1 MKPAFIPKELT
12 GKALFKYVVENE
24 RLIEHTKKSAVK
36 FADGIFTSMVFEE
49 NAGGILVSKEA
60 NTVTAVSEDAA
71 KLAVDLCI
79 NTTNFFDSHYDVHID
94 GIWNKNI
101 RDNKGGYYL
110 LNRHQNDF
118 QAVIGESMK
127 GRVAKMSWKDLGFDY
142 TGVTEALMFKGTL
155 FKERNE
161 YMFGQYAKR
170 YVKQHSVGMEY
181 VKMVTCVNDDD
192 WPVQKENW
200 DKYFPMIINKKDA
213 EEAGFFWAILE
224 AKVREGSAVLFGS
237 NCLTPSVYVEESKSK
252 SVESTVEEPGKATP
266 NQPQK
271 FNILEAISKSNF
283 CLR

>member
-1 MKPAFIPKELT
+1 MRPAFIPKELT
-12 GKALFKYVVENE
+12 GKALFKFIVDNE
-24 RLIEHTKKSAVK
+24 KLIEHTKKSAIK
-36 FADGIFTSMVFEE
+36 YADGLFTPMVFEE
-49 NAGGILVSKEA
+49 SAGGILVSKDA
-60 NTVTAVSEDAA
+60 NIVQPINEDAT

-79 NTTNFFDSHYDVHID
+79 NTTNYFDSHYDVHID
-94 GIWNKNI
+94 GIWNKNL

-110 LNRHQNDF
+110 LDKHQNDF
-118 QAVIGESMK
+118 KAVIGEGLK

-161 YMFGQYAKR
+161 YMFGQYVKR

-181 VKMVTCVNDDD
+181 VKLVTCVNDDD

-200 DKYFPMIINKKDA
+200 DKYFPMVINQKDA

-237 NCLTPSVYVEESKSK
+237 NCLTPSYYVEESKSK
-252 SVESTVEEPGKATP
+252 LDDSTAEEPVKSTL
-266 NQPQK
+266 NQPPT
-271 FNILEAISKSNF
+271 FDILEAIRKTTF
-283 CLR
+283 LK